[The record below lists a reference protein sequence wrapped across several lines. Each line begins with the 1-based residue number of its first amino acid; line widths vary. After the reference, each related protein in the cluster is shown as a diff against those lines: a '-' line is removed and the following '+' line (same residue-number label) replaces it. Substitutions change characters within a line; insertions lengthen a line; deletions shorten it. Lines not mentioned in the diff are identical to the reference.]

1 MEGNFDILAYLSEN
15 DDRYAGE
22 MTFGPSFAYWFDYLF
37 EKLIRIFEWKGL
49 PFEQIA
55 LELPTMTAGFSG
67 FVDDPK
73 GGMISA
79 RGSLSG
85 PTWSP
90 MIFKNFTYAAVGC
103 EGGTKT
109 IYSPYTAVGRLGNCV
124 LIQNNSM
131 RNSIIPLVDRYASM
145 LAHEDINIVNSG
157 VNMRYDA
164 YFSADTDGKVESIKA
179 WRKKIFKGI
188 FAPIV
193 DRGVNNAPS
202 VIPGSSQNKG
212 QTHKDAIESR
222 QEILRMFFAE
232 VGVRM
237 SREKKGN
244 LIAAEVQQ
252 DDQMLLFN
260 ISDMLK
266 QRQKAAEEISVL
278 FKLDVSVKLSEE
290 YAPITAEET
299 EENADDFDGDI

>member
-1 MEGNFDILAYLSEN
+1 MEGNFDIFSYLKEGE
-15 DDRYAGE
+15 DVYAGE
-22 MTFGPSFAYWFDYLF
+22 MTYDPSFCYWFDYLF
-37 EKLIRIFEWKGL
+37 EKLIRIFEWQGL

-55 LELPTMTAGFSG
+55 LELPVMTTGFAGFVNDTKAGYVAS
-67 FVDDPK
+67 
-73 GGMISA
+73 
-79 RGSLSG
+79 RGALSG

-90 MIFKNFTYAAVGC
+90 MIFKTFTYAAVGC
-103 EGGTKT
+103 EGGSRT

-124 LIQNNSM
+124 LIQNNTM

-145 LAHEDINIVNSG
+145 LAHEDINIINSG

-164 YFSADTDGKVESIKA
+164 YFSADTDGKVESIKD
-179 WRKKIFKGI
+179 WRKKIFRGI

-193 DRGVNNAPS
+193 DRGLNNAPA
-202 VIPGSSQNKG
+202 VIPGNSQNKG

-266 QRQKAAEEISVL
+266 QRQKAAEEISAL
-278 FKLDVSVKLSEE
+278 FNVKVSVRLSDE
-290 YAPITAEET
+290 YAPITEEQTAE
-299 EENADDFDGDI
+299 DFDGDI